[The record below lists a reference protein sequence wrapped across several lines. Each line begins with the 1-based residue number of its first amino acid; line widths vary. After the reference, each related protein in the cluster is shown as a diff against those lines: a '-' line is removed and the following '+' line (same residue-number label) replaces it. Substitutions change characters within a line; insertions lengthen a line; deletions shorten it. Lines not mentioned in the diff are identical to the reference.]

1 MVVMLLLI
9 NLLDEH
15 SIITLLR
22 LNILKSL
29 RLFFSGSMEVL
40 TSISSSGI
48 SFPVP
53 CFFFSDLIQ
62 HSFVLFK
69 QVEVSEFL
77 LLPRFLFVLLFS

>member
-22 LNILKSL
+22 LKILKSL

-53 CFFFSDLIQ
+53 CFFFDLIQ

-69 QVEVSEFL
+69 QVEVFYFL
-77 LLPRFLFVLLFS
+77 